1 VLIVFEIIDNAMLFR
16 INMGIDNCISEI
28 IIIYNVEAPEFV
40 LKHISPYSIQ
50 FVETFRIGNKKI
62 LDGLFVG
69 LYPCVNN
76 FIQRGIFFYTD
87 NKMIMIGHQAPCINF
102 KILLGVEQK
111 STVEEIVVSLLPE
124 NIFTVLSPVE
134 DVVEIVRL

>member
-1 VLIVFEIIDNAMLFR
+1 
-16 INMGIDNCISEI
+16 
-28 IIIYNVEAPEFV
+28 
-40 LKHISPYSIQ
+40 
-50 FVETFRIGNKKI
+50 
-62 LDGLFVG
+62 
-69 LYPCVNN
+69 
-76 FIQRGIFFYTD
+76 
-87 NKMIMIGHQAPCINF
+87 MIGHQAPCINF